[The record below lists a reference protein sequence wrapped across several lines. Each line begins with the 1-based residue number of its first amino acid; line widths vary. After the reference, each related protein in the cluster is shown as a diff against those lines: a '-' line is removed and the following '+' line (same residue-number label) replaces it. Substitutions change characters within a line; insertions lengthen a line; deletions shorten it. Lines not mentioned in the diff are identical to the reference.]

1 MGHVAGA
8 LLVAVAVALEVEIP
22 PSTSEAAPTYGL
34 KPVQSEADLRICG
47 AQSVRRK
54 QLSGKYIRGV
64 GVEIGAKHTPL
75 PVDRRG
81 NRVIYV
87 DHKDDAGLAAQFGAA
102 PAGRERL
109 HVDVVDD
116 GAALRKFANSSL
128 DFVIANH
135 VLEHLP
141 CALCALAAWAR
152 VLKPG
157 GIIFAAIP
165 SMRHTFDKD
174 RAGPTPL
181 AHHLADLGDPARVAR
196 SFLEHAMEPHVKEA
210 AGLPG
215 ARMTRDQ
222 AAAFLATPAAPGL
235 HLHTFTPESIFELV
249 VGAATRAGVPV
260 AQLAA
265 SRANPTECV
274 AIIQVTR
281 ANSNSGAVAFTGR

>member
-165 SMRHTFDKD
+165 SMRHTLDKD

-181 AHHLADLGDPARVAR
+181 AHHLADLGDPAR
-196 SFLEHAMEPHVKEA
+196 
-210 AGLPG
+210 
-215 ARMTRDQ
+215 

>member
-174 RAGPTPL
+174 RAGPTRSRTTSPIS
-181 AHHLADLGDPARVAR
+181 ATRRARC
-196 SFLEHAMEPHVKEA
+196 L
-210 AGLPG
+210 
-215 ARMTRDQ
+215 
-222 AAAFLATPAAPGL
+222 LATPAAPGL